1 MSLFVNKV
9 SDLIYKNT
17 FLQNTFRRLRKRKRK
32 RVSLRHLLIFL
43 SSNILEKESKVKIIL
58 EIFVTYIL
66 SLPEPL
72 TLLKE
77 KAKQG

>member
-32 RVSLRHLLIFL
+32 RVSLRYLLIFL

-66 SLPEPL
+66 SLPESP